1 MGIIYKYTNKKN
13 GKIYIGQTINP
24 SQRFNQHKSSAFNER
39 DKSYNYPLHRAFRK
53 YGIEQFDYEVIAST
67 EDTEAL
73 NLLERYFIEKFDS
86 IKNGYNILEGGL
98 NSTREMKDE
107 TKLKLTFSS
116 RSELTKEE
124 VIELRIA
131 YQNHLSPSEIY
142 NNKYKDRLQYASFMN
157 IWSGKRYGMIM
168 PEVFEEKR
176 RAKLN
181 EEIVYNIRLDRIKE
195 NLSYE
200 KLASKYNIS
209 KSTISDIINN
219 RTWKQVQIEPVS
231 TIPESGE

>member
-1 MGIIYKYTNKKN
+1 MGIIYKYTNKQN

-24 SQRFNQHKSSAFNER
+24 SQRFNQHKSAAFNEN

-98 NSTREMKDE
+98 NASREMKDE
-107 TKLKLTFSS
+107 TRLKLTFSS

-131 YQNHLSPSEIY
+131 YKNHLSPSEIY
-142 NNKYKDRLQYASFMN
+142 NNKYKDRLKYASFMN
-157 IWSGKRYGMIM
+157 IWTGKRYNMIM
-168 PEVFEEKR
+168 PEVFTEKR
-176 RAKLN
+176 REKLN

-200 KLASKYNIS
+200 KLANKYNIS

-219 RTWKQVQIEPVS
+219 RTWKQVQIESVS